1 MSLFAVILWFFRSYI
16 IIHVTYKF
24 KQKRQFFLFLKLEQF
39 CFPNNHTAGLVSSI
53 FHLRIEK
60 STLALSLTL
69 SS

>member
-1 MSLFAVILWFFRSYI
+1 MLLINSNKNDSY
-16 IIHVTYKF
+16 
-24 KQKRQFFLFLKLEQF
+24 FLFLKLEQF
-39 CFPNNHTAGLVSSI
+39 CFPNNHTAGSSI